1 MEHIWCRGV
10 RGATT
15 ITENTREAV
24 LEATHELL
32 VKMTETN
39 GINPADIASAFFT
52 TTPDITAEFP
62 AVAARQL
69 GWMNTALLCGH
80 EMQVPDSLPR
90 CIRVL
95 LHWNTPRKASEIVH
109 IYLRE
114 SQKLRPEHAQKEQEV

>member
-15 ITENTREAV
+15 ITENTREAI

-69 GWMNTALLCGH
+69 GWMDTALLCGH
-80 EMQVPDSLPR
+80 EMQVPGSLPR

-114 SQKLRPEHAQKEQEV
+114 SQSLRPEHAQKEQEV